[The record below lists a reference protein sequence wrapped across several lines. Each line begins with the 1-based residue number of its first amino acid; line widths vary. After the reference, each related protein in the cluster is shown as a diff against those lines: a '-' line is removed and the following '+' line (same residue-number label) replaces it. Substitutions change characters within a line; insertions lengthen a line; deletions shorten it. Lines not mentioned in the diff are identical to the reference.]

1 MVEKELPIF
10 DDIDNY
16 NEMIE
21 KVKNS
26 TQNKKKIIDV
36 ANIMQLTFAKL
47 LELDDL

>member
-26 TQNKKKIIDV
+26 TQNQNKILDV

-47 LELDDL
+47 LQLDDI